1 MNQQLSVGE
10 GAFMGA
16 RSVRNYPLCQRF
28 DICKL
33 LILNNFFQNGGLAGP
48 LNGDNVSPLGAQQPS
63 QRTPPL
69 GPTERKKSGSST
81 ASLRLAAMW
90 SVP

>member
-10 GAFMGA
+10 GAFAG
-16 RSVRNYPLCQRF
+16 RRLVRKWQNVKGLTLA
-28 DICKL
+28 KL